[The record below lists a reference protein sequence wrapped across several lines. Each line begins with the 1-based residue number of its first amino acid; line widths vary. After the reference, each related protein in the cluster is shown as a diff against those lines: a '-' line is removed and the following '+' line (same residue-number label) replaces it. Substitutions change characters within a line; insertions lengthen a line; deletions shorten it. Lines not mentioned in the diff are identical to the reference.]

1 MREKFLDIHR
11 IITTK
16 VFTINEMSS
25 ARAKR
30 KRRARGKKDL
40 RKWGYAYMGKTLK
53 RMEGVEKDTERNA
66 IEEGVI

>member
-1 MREKFLDIHR
+1 
-11 IITTK
+11 
-16 VFTINEMSS
+16 MSS